1 MKGLK
6 RICDYNVI
14 MGKMK
19 PPERVT
25 IAMDE
30 DTFQIFKRMK
40 DESKVS
46 QSELMREALK
56 FYCKYRTLFE
66 HVDAE
71 KVRTYIEMLSTGE
84 HIIMD
89 IDHWLLFLNFIE
101 SHPDNEKFWKSH
113 KAICEAHAEEF
124 EHKLYRAEGI
134 LKRLEACNLFKL
146 REDSENA
153 FNLVLGPDITRRF
166 IKTELEEIFGG
177 MGLKVEIKE
186 DLAKLRVRVLHD
198 LNR

>member
-1 MKGLK
+1 
-6 RICDYNVI
+6 
-14 MGKMK
+14 MK
-19 PPERVT
+19 PPTRVT
-25 IAMDE
+25 VALDE
-30 DTFQIFKRMK
+30 ETVELFKKAKKELR
-40 DESKVS
+40 VS
-46 QSELMREALK
+46 QSELMRDALK
-56 FYCKYRTLFE
+56 FYCKYKALFE
-66 HVDAE
+66 PADAE

-101 SHPDNEKFWKSH
+101 SHPEKDRFWELH
-113 KAICEAHAEEF
+113 KAICQAHAEGF
-124 EHKLYRAEGI
+124 KYKLYHAEGI

-153 FNLVLGPDITRRF
+153 FNLVLGPDITRKF

-177 MGLKVEIKE
+177 MSFKVEIKE
-186 DLAKLRVRVLHD
+186 DLAKLRVRVLQD

>member
-1 MKGLK
+1 MK
-6 RICDYNVI
+6 V
-14 MGKMK
+14 
-19 PPERVT
+19 PERVT
-25 IAMDE
+25 IALDE
-30 DTFQIFKRMK
+30 ETAELFKKAKAELRT
-40 DESKVS
+40 S

-66 HVDAE
+66 PVDE
-71 KVRTYIEMLSTGE
+71 VKVRTYVEMLSTGE

-113 KAICEAHAEEF
+113 KAICEAHAEQF
-124 EHKLYRAEGI
+124 KYKHNHDAEYV

-146 REDSENA
+146 SEESENA
-153 FNLVLGPDITRRF
+153 FTLVLGPDITREF
-166 IKTELEEIFGG
+166 VKTELEEIFGG
-177 MGLKVEIKE
+177 MGFKVDIKE
-186 DLAKLRVRVLHD
+186 DLAKLRVRVLQD

>member
-1 MKGLK
+1 M
-6 RICDYNVI
+6 II
-14 MGKMK
+14 MGKLK

-25 IAMDE
+25 VALDE
-30 DTFQIFKRMK
+30 ETFEVFKKMR
-40 DESKVS
+40 DELRVS

-56 FYCKYRTLFE
+56 FYSKYRTLFE
-66 HVDAE
+66 PVDAE

-89 IDHWLLFLNFIE
+89 IDHWLLFLNFIR
-101 SHPDNEKFWKSH
+101 SHPEKDKFWESH
-113 KAICEAHAEEF
+113 KAICEAHAEQF
-124 EHKLYRAEGI
+124 KYKLYHAEYV

-153 FNLVLGPDITRRF
+153 FTLVFGPDITRKF
-166 IKTELEEIFGG
+166 IKTELEEIFDG
-177 MGLKVEIKE
+177 MGLKVDIKE
-186 DLAKLRVRVLHD
+186 DLAKLRVRVLQD

>member
-1 MKGLK
+1 
-6 RICDYNVI
+6 
-14 MGKMK
+14 MK
-19 PPERVT
+19 PPEGVT
-25 IAMDE
+25 VALDE
-30 DTFQIFKRMK
+30 ETFEVFKKMK
-40 DESKVS
+40 DELRVS

-56 FYCKYRTLFE
+56 FYSKYRTLFE
-66 HVDAE
+66 PVDAE

-101 SHPDNEKFWKSH
+101 SHPDNEKFWESH
-113 KAICEAHAEEF
+113 KAICEAHAEQF
-124 EHKLYRAEGI
+124 KYKLYHDAEYV

-146 REDSENA
+146 SENSENA
-153 FNLVLGPDITRRF
+153 FTLVLGPDVTRKF

-177 MGLKVEIKE
+177 MGFKVNIKE